1 MLLKNKVSKF
11 LRATLFT
18 GAVALAAPSY
28 AGPVSVWAT
37 QLDADNLVLF
47 ESSLYGPTYGSVV
60 QHFNWEQLQDQTTV
74 FSAFATVNSFALRW
88 LPDKPASSSLV
99 VKLYHADLPTLPDLA
114 NPIRTLTF
122 NDPIPSYSSPYTTIN
137 LSSGIN
143 AISFSLTNPDP
154 SKYYS
159 FGFTLG
165 LSEFNPTS
173 AVPEAPASA
182 MLLGGLGL
190 VGVTAWRRKRSAIPE
205 ASSRQ
210 AFA

>member
-114 NPIRTLTF
+114 NPIQTLTF
-122 NDPIPSYSSPYTTIN
+122 SDQIPSYNSPYTTIN
-137 LSSGIN
+137 LPTGIN

-154 SKYYS
+154 SKSYS
-159 FGFTLG
+159 LDSRLDSPSSTQHLRSLKHLHRQCF
-165 LSEFNPTS
+165 
-173 AVPEAPASA
+173 
-182 MLLGGLGL
+182 L
-190 VGVTAWRRKRSAIPE
+190 VGSD
-205 ASSRQ
+205 S
-210 AFA
+210 